1 MGVKKMTVAKALAG
15 AVTTLLFFLFY
26 GEGTAL
32 QAQEALGILLTTFFV
47 WLVPNRAS

>member
-1 MGVKKMTVAKALAG
+1 MTVAKALAG

-26 GEGTAL
+26 GEGTTV
-32 QAQEALGILLTTFFV
+32 QMQEALGVLLTAFFV